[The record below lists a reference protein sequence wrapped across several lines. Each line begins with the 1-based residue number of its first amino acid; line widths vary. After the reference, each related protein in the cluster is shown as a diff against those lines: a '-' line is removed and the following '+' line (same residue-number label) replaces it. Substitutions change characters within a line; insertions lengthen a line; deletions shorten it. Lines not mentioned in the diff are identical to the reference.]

1 MDFSPAPESRRLASC
16 GGEDR
21 AVKLWDPLTGR
32 DILALRGHTSRCH
45 SVAFSPNG
53 QRLVSASSDGTIR
66 VWDATP
72 LEPDEVQ
79 EAFTCRHDDEVW
91 TVAFSPDGRLL
102 ASGGWDKDVRLW
114 DAQSGRQVRTL
125 NHSELVF
132 RVAFDPE
139 GQRLAVSTFTGE
151 RGAIVTTWDTLTGQ
165 KESVMREE
173 KGMPFF
179 VTFDPTGRYLL
190 REGPNFTVK
199 VWDMPSQADAG
210 TLGRHDWNI
219 WSTVFSPD
227 GKRVATGGNDG
238 WIKVWAWDPV
248 RLTTPNE
255 PYLKLSGLL
264 HGYGERVAFSSDGR
278 RLIAG
283 GQMNT
288 VKVWDAQSGQELQT
302 LSAHT
307 GEVWAVA
314 VDRQGRWLASA
325 GEDSTIRIWDA
336 TSWKLLRTLRG
347 HTGVVMSLA
356 FSPDGRRLASGSRD
370 HAVKFWE
377 TAQWSEFAGR

>member
-1 MDFSPAPESRRLASC
+1 M
-16 GGEDR
+16 
-21 AVKLWDPLTGR
+21 
-32 DILALRGHTSRCH
+32 
-45 SVAFSPNG
+45 
-53 QRLVSASSDGTIR
+53 
-66 VWDATP
+66 
-72 LEPDEVQ
+72 
-79 EAFTCRHDDEVW
+79 
-91 TVAFSPDGRLL
+91 
-102 ASGGWDKDVRLW
+102 
-114 DAQSGRQVRTL
+114 
-125 NHSELVF
+125 
-132 RVAFDPE
+132 
-139 GQRLAVSTFTGE
+139 
-151 RGAIVTTWDTLTGQ
+151 WDTLTGQ
-165 KESVMREE
+165 QESVIREE

-199 VWDMPSQADAG
+199 VWDLADAG

-227 GKRVATGGNDG
+227 GKRMATGGNDG

-248 RLTTPNE
+248 RLRTPNG

-264 HGYGERVAFSSDGR
+264 HGYGERVAFSPDGR

-283 GQMNT
+283 GQKNT
-288 VKVWDAQSGQELQT
+288 VKVWDAQTGKELQT

-336 TSWKLLRTLRG
+336 TSWELLRTLRG

-356 FSPDGRRLASGSRD
+356 FSPNGRRLASGSRD
-370 HAVKFWE
+370 HTVKFWE